1 MNLNK
6 QFDELFATYSARA
19 NEILS
24 TANQS
29 ATTAENDPLKY
40 AWAKQEGFEEEYD
53 PNANEVVWSKRPDPN
68 YNVNNLMKVR
78 GSVSPET
85 FAETFPEY
93 QVKTQKLDG
102 LLQDIYQQVL
112 DGKITQQRGEE
123 LAYQLMSDTWK
134 EAKKQGKPSGA
145 GAGSSSE
152 KQTISRVMRGQR
164 LVGDKK

>member
-6 QFDELFATYSARA
+6 QFDELFATYNARA
-19 NEILS
+19 NEIIS
-24 TANQS
+24 TASQS
-29 ATTAENDPLKY
+29 ATTAENDPFKY
-40 AWAKQEGFEEEYD
+40 AWAKQEGFEEAYD
-53 PNANEVVWSKRPDPN
+53 PNANEVVWSKRPEPA
-68 YNVNNLMKVR
+68 YNVPELMKVR

-145 GAGSSSE
+145 GAKSSSE
-152 KQTISRVMRGQR
+152 QQTASKVMKGQKI
-164 LVGDKK
+164 LGESK